1 MAGRPH
7 SHTHQKSRGFTL
19 VEMLVVAPIVILFIG
34 GMIYLLVNI
43 TGETLASRSED
54 ALSFD
59 LQQALNRVEDDV
71 RRSDKFLA
79 VNDIALTT
87 TGQGYG
93 DTTTTGSTTSFTNI
107 AVGGGSPASLII
119 RTFAVNGNPTSSG
132 TSLLYLANAPND
144 CSNPSTY
151 VSNTPMTVDVVYFVD
166 TGGTLWRR
174 TIMPAS
180 YTSGTYYCGSAAPWQ
195 LPSCIVG
202 YVAASRTFCKA
213 NDEKIADGATLTFAY
228 YTNAAAGSPNATA
241 TDTGSS
247 DTARN
252 TALLTTKTVKVTI
265 TTSKTVAGRSISQS
279 GSTYASRLTP

>member
-107 AVGGGSPASLII
+107 AVG
-119 RTFAVNGNPTSSG
+119 
-132 TSLLYLANAPND
+132 
-144 CSNPSTY
+144 
-151 VSNTPMTVDVVYFVD
+151 
-166 TGGTLWRR
+166 
-174 TIMPAS
+174 
-180 YTSGTYYCGSAAPWQ
+180 
-195 LPSCIVG
+195 
-202 YVAASRTFCKA
+202 
-213 NDEKIADGATLTFAY
+213 
-228 YTNAAAGSPNATA
+228 
-241 TDTGSS
+241 
-247 DTARN
+247 
-252 TALLTTKTVKVTI
+252 
-265 TTSKTVAGRSISQS
+265 
-279 GSTYASRLTP
+279 